1 VPISDTPQDETYT
14 SQKVSTGVRYMYQ
27 KAKLAEEKAKKM
39 EDIRGNASKIEV
51 LPPRNS
57 SLQS

>member
-1 VPISDTPQDETYT
+1 
-14 SQKVSTGVRYMYQ
+14 MYQ

-51 LPPRNS
+51 LPPQNS